1 MNVPFGGEEHEAAI
15 EKTLQA
21 AHSAGKIAA
30 IFCEYSTWWNCMIYM
45 NKYAY
50 IFLGSNGE
58 IARKRLAQGFDMVS
72 IAVDS
77 SCLAAEMERQL
88 SLVTGEAGKG
98 DRSYS

>member
-1 MNVPFGGEEHEAAI
+1 MRPRLRKLSKQRTMLARLPPSSVGLLLDE
-15 EKTLQA
+15 T
-21 AHSAGKIAA
+21 AG
-30 IFCEYSTWWNCMIYM
+30 YT
-45 NKYAY
+45 Y

-58 IARKRLAQGFDMVS
+58 IARKRLEQGFDMVS

-77 SCLAAEMERQL
+77 ACLAAEMERQL

>member
-1 MNVPFGGEEHEAAI
+1 MKPRLRKLSKQRTMLARSPPSSVSLLLDETA
-15 EKTLQA
+15 
-21 AHSAGKIAA
+21 
-30 IFCEYSTWWNCMIYM
+30 EYT
-45 NKYAY
+45 Y

-58 IARKRLAQGFDMVS
+58 IARKRLEQGFDMVS

-77 SCLAAEMERQL
+77 ACLAAEMERQL